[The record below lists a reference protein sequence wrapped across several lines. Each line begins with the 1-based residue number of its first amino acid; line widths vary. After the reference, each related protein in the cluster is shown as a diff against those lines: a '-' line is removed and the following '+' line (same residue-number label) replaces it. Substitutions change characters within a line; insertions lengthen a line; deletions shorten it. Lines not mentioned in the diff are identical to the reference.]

1 MTKQKVALPPRAD
14 IPQKYTW
21 NAESVFPTPDDWE
34 AACDTLI
41 ADMDKITQFQDK
53 MAESAG
59 VVADFLDAT
68 GLLMRQ
74 MGKINAYTTM
84 SAAVDTGNQSAAA
97 MASKTRGLF
106 GRVTAATAFGEP
118 ELLAIGREQIFVWVD
133 SEPRLAPFAQYFDDL
148 FRRDGHVRSAEVE
161 EIMGLSSDALSA
173 YGATYGMLTSADL
186 KFTPAVGSDG
196 AEAEV
201 AQGTMGTLLANRDRE
216 LRRTGW
222 QSFADGHLIFKNTL
236 ASNLLG
242 SVKTDVFR
250 SRVRRHST
258 ALESSLF
265 ANNIPAAVFH
275 SLIDTYRKNIPTWH
289 KYWAVRRKILGT
301 PDLRPYDVWAPLT
314 DSQPEVPY
322 EQAVD
327 WICAGMGPLGDE
339 YVSAMR
345 RGCLEDRWVDVYP
358 NQGKRAG
365 AFSSGGHDTFP
376 FIMMS
381 YNDTLGA
388 MSTLA
393 HELGHSMH
401 SYLSR
406 KNQTVYYSRYSLFVA
421 EVASNFNQAMTRA
434 YLFNE
439 KANDAAFQIN
449 IIEEAMGNFH
459 RYFFIMP
466 TLARF
471 ELEVHTRI
479 EQGKG
484 VTADDMIALMADLFA
499 EGYGSEM
506 QVDPARTGITW
517 AQFSH
522 LYSAYYVYQYATGI
536 SAAHALADK
545 VLKGGDAPQKY
556 LKFLS
561 AGSSGYPLDV
571 LKGAGVDMTTPEAVE
586 VTFGVMAD
594 YVDRLEKLSGENSR
608 QSGAAVSQ

>member
-1 MTKQKVALPPRAD
+1 MVNKKVALPPRAD
-14 IPQKYTW
+14 IPPQYTW
-21 NAESVFPTPDDWE
+21 NAESVFLTPADWE
-34 AACDTLI
+34 TACDTLV
-41 ADMDKITQFQDK
+41 ADTDKIVRFQGK
-53 MAESAG
+53 LAESA
-59 VVADFLDAT
+59 VMVADFLDAT

-74 MGKINAYTTM
+74 LGKINAYTTM
-84 SAAVDTGNQSAAA
+84 ASAVDTGNQYAAA
-97 MASKTRGLF
+97 MSSKTRGLF
-106 GRVTAATAFGEP
+106 GRVMAAMAFGEP
-118 ELLAIGREQIFVWVD
+118 EILAAGREQIMAWVD
-133 SEPRLAPFAQYFDDL
+133 SEPRLAPFEQYFDDL
-148 FRRDGHVRSAEVE
+148 FRRDAHVRSAEVE
-161 EIMGLSSDALSA
+161 EIMGLVSDALSA

-186 KFTPAVGSDG
+186 KFLPATGSDG

-201 AQGTMGTLLANRDRE
+201 AQGTMGTLLSSPDRE
-216 LRRTGW
+216 LRRSAW
-222 QSFADGHLIFKNTL
+222 QSFAEGHLNYKNTL

-242 SVKTDVFR
+242 SVKQDVFR
-250 SRVRRHST
+250 ARVRRHTT

-265 ANNIPAAVFH
+265 ANNIPSAVFN

-301 PDLRPYDVWAPLT
+301 PDLHPYDIWAPLT

-327 WICAGMGPLGDE
+327 WICAGMQPLGDE
-339 YVSAMR
+339 YVNAMR

-381 YNDTLGA
+381 YNDRLGA

-434 YLFNE
+434 YLFQE
-439 KANDAAFQIN
+439 KADDANFQIN
-449 IIEEAMGNFH
+449 VIEEAMGNFH

-471 ELEVHTRI
+471 ELEVHTRV

-499 EGYGSEM
+499 EGYGGEV
-506 QVDPARTGITW
+506 QVDQARTGITW

-536 SAAHALADK
+536 SAAHALAAK
-545 VLKGGDAPQKY
+545 VLKGGDAPGRY
-556 LKFLS
+556 LEFLS
-561 AGSSGYPLDV
+561 AGSSRYPLDV

-594 YVDRLEKLSGENSR
+594 YVDRLEKLT
-608 QSGAAVSQ
+608 A